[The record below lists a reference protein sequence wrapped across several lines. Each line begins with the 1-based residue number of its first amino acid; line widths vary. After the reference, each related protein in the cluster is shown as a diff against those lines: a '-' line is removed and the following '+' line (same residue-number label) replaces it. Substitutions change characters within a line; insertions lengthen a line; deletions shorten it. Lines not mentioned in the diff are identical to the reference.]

1 MAEKVLIYAGTTEG
15 RLLAQEL
22 SRAHIACDVHVATE
36 YGQMVMPELAG
47 VKVCVGRRGNAR
59 PAEKKRTEQLC
70 GGCGCYASV
79 CHRSVCQHPGEYK
92 RKWNSI
98 SAAPAANGRWNL

>member
-15 RLLAQEL
+15 RLLAQ
-22 SRAHIACDVHVATE
+22 
-36 YGQMVMPELAG
+36 
-47 VKVCVGRRGNAR
+47 
-59 PAEKKRTEQLC
+59 
-70 GGCGCYASV
+70 
-79 CHRSVCQHPGEYK
+79 EYK